1 MLKVNSFLLIFWLL
15 AGWVRPQAQAA
26 AVITAPLA
34 GEALLGQ
41 VLITGTAAGAGFQRY
56 EVAFAYQNSLADTW
70 FLISQSDQAVTD
82 GLLATWDTS
91 TITDGKYRLRL
102 AVFFEDGRSETV
114 LLVNMRVRNYT
125 AIETSTPRPPATAEP
140 GAAGTTPTPS
150 GDYVP
155 GEATPTALPGNPAAV
170 NTDRLVN
177 GLMWGGL
184 IALGLFIILG
194 VYVGLRGLF
203 HRG

>member
-1 MLKVNSFLLIFWLL
+1 MLKVNSLLLVFWLL
-15 AGWVRPQAQAA
+15 AGWVRPQTQAA
-26 AVITAPLA
+26 AAINSPLA
-34 GEALLGQ
+34 GEALQGQ
-41 VLITGTAAGAGFQRY
+41 VLITGTAAGEGFQRY
-56 EVAFAYQNSLADTW
+56 EVSFAYQNSLTDTW
-70 FLISQSDQAVTD
+70 FLIHQSDQPLTD

-102 AVFFEDGRSETV
+102 AVFYADGRIETA
-114 LLVNMRVRNYT
+114 LLVNMRVRNYST
-125 AIETSTPRPPATAEP
+125 IETSTPRPPATAEP
-140 GAAGTTPTPS
+140 GAATMTPAPA
-150 GDYVP
+150 GDYIP
-155 GEATPTALPGNPAAV
+155 GGATPTVLPGNPAAV

-203 HRG
+203 RRG